1 MSSKARDVRV
11 LVGRVGLTRRVNLTN
26 LGLARQHR
34 VQAPALELWL
44 GGGRL
49 GKREH
54 SVLNNC
60 LLIVYTEAV
69 VIVTPRKPAIPF
81 SHNKTPNS
89 RIIIRYSG

>member
-34 VQAPALELWL
+34 VQAPALELWR
-44 GGGRL
+44 GGRL

-69 VIVTPRKPAIPF
+69 VIVTPRKPVIPF
-81 SHNKTPNS
+81 SHNKTPRS

>member
-44 GGGRL
+44 GGSPWK
-49 GKREH
+49 KR
-54 SVLNNC
+54 
-60 LLIVYTEAV
+60 A
-69 VIVTPRKPAIPF
+69 F
-81 SHNKTPNS
+81 SIKQLFIDS
-89 RIIIRYSG
+89 IY